1 MSRSFV
7 TARPSSLPSRK
18 ALFAALLAAG
28 CLSACGDG
36 GDDAPDVA
44 QLPAEPAGLGSTD
57 SAPVLSSVLAYAD
70 TGATNARDN
79 PCNVTLA
86 TNAGVRALQGMLSLW
101 IPSTLKVDAGVTLA
115 AANGCDAVTPAAW
128 TGIPGDATD
137 GTVIQSGVH
146 QANIDYVKR
155 ATQSRTSAQAL
166 AAYLDDRRQK
176 GYSVSDGMGP
186 LTSTWRAGTRQTT
199 TIASVDATKPV
210 TPAVNDGGN
219 NLGVGGAANADLGLA
234 VDFIGNLAAGST
246 EPPKRFY
253 KYARPWRWSSD
264 VVVVPALESA
274 KSSTPAT
281 DGGFPSGH
289 TAEAWRD
296 TLAMAYLVPQRYQ
309 ELITRAM
316 EMSENRILAGMHSP
330 LDVMGGRIHATA
342 VVAYNLGGVGY
353 YTAANKQAA
362 FAQAQNYLMGKTGAA
377 DFLALNRLA
386 HAPTT
391 TDTASADYDRFA
403 SYSANKAAYTQRLTY
418 GLPKVNASGVEAA
431 VPKGAEVLL
440 ETRLPYLSAAQRR
453 VVLKTTAIDSA
464 YPLANDAEGW
474 GRINLFAAA
483 DGYGAFNGDVSVTMD
498 ASLGGFHALDS
509 WRNDIGGAGK
519 LTKLGTGTLRL
530 AGANSYTGGTL
541 ISAGMLAADAAT
553 ALGRGDVYL
562 KDGTLE
568 VAAAA
573 PLAVT
578 GAYSQAAGTLKLVV
592 GAAGAGTLKAT
603 GAANIAAGNLTIGF
617 ASGYTPKVGDTL
629 TVLQAASRAGR
640 FGTVTVAGFSRV
652 SVNYTATGVE
662 VRLDGV

>member
-36 GDDAPDVA
+36 GNDAPDVA

-57 SAPVLSSVLAYAD
+57 SAPMLSSVLAYAD

-115 AANGCDAVTPAAW
+115 AANGCEAVTPAAW

-234 VDFIGNLAAGST
+234 VDFISNLAAGST

-403 SYSANKAAYTQRLTY
+403 SYSANKTAYTQRLTY
-418 GLPKVNASGVEAA
+418 GLPKVNASGVEAV

-541 ISAGMLAADAAT
+541 ISAGTLAADAAT

>member
-573 PLAVT
+573 PLAVI